1 MAAFQFLLAG
11 SHRSVGYTEVAEG
24 SAGQVLGV
32 KVASD
37 GLRQQGR
44 PCAHI

>member
-1 MAAFQFLLAG
+1 MGRISVPTRWFAQ
-11 SHRSVGYTEVAEG
+11 VGYTEVAEG
-24 SAGQVLGV
+24 SAGQVPGV
-32 KVASD
+32 EVASD